1 METAKQAMN
10 RFELSKQIVTELE
23 KRCVELQVKQ
33 RKHWRETYEPMAR
46 KLHQNARVHEKRRRS
61 ATIGTEWKQE
71 YKKLRYSLDHHRLE
85 SMKANLIPFNDTPT
99 SSDWSQSEMSES
111 STPAVNGPSEWET
124 LRESCAQLEKDRA
137 QRVKGMLSAF
147 SQTMSVICDTDNE
160 VCMNMYERSDD
171 ADAPLIAVCHHCS
184 EINGFAQP

>member
-33 RKHWRETYEPMAR
+33 RKHWRDTYEPTAR
-46 KLHQNARVHEKRRRS
+46 KLHQNARVQEKRRRS
-61 ATIGTEWKQE
+61 ATIGSEWKQE

-85 SMKANLIPFNDTPT
+85 SMKANFIPFNDTPT
-99 SSDWSQSEMSES
+99 SDWSQSEQSASEL
-111 STPAVNGPSEWET
+111 STPVVNGPSEWET

-137 QRVKGMLSAF
+137 QKVKDMLSSFA
-147 SQTMSVICDTDNE
+147 QTLGVISDTDNE
-160 VCMNMYERSDD
+160 VSVFIYE
-171 ADAPLIAVCHHCS
+171 
-184 EINGFAQP
+184 